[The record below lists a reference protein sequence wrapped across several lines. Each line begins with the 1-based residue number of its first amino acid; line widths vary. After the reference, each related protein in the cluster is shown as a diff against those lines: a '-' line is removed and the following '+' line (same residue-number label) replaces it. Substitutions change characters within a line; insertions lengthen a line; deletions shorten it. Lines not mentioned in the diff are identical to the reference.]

1 MSNKEH
7 NVRDLHDILKA
18 YYKVARKRFVDNL
31 CMQASN
37 YFLVTGPDAPL
48 KLFNPTFVSRLTA
61 EQLEEIAG
69 EDAAVKRRR
78 KVLGKEIQ
86 NLEAG
91 KKILT

>member
-1 MSNKEH
+1 M
-7 NVRDLHDILKA
+7 
-18 YYKVARKRFVDNL
+18 
-31 CMQASN
+31 
-37 YFLVTGPDAPL
+37 TGPDAPL